1 MLIITGTYPPRKCG
15 VGDYCQNP
23 LSTQQAK
30 DWNLY
35 TDNNWSISTF
45 FQKIKSIRNTNSKI
59 INIQYPTVGYG
70 KSLLQHSSCG
80 YGNHR

>member
-15 VGDYCQNP
+15 VGDYCQNL

-45 FQKIKSIRNTNSKI
+45 FQKIKSIRNTNMCEKCYKNYKYASDAADRAKYY
-59 INIQYPTVGYG
+59 N
-70 KSLLQHSSCG
+70 
-80 YGNHR
+80 